1 MARGDQWVAPA
12 RRRGGARRGR
22 GSGVAVRRAIVV
34 VLVLVLLL
42 GIGSIVQLVR
52 GVPNPTYHA
61 VLPEVGT
68 VPGAAPH
75 VAWPS
80 GTESAAEI
88 LGVGYLG
95 EHGGT
100 RETEIASVAKMT
112 TALLT
117 IKAHP
122 LSLGEP
128 GPELTMTPTD
138 YQIYQ
143 QDVAAGDSVGKIA
156 EGEKLSEYQLL
167 ELLLIPSA
175 DNIAT
180 VLARWDAGSVTK
192 FVSEMNSF
200 AASLG
205 LHHTTYGDPSGL
217 TPSTLSIPRDQL
229 KIEALFM
236 ANPVLAYVASKPQ
249 ATLPVAGTVYNV
261 NYALGHDHI
270 VGAKT
275 GSITTGN
282 FAMATQFQVGG
293 RQVYGLG
300 VVLDAGGLQPL
311 ITALHDGEH
320 MAASLQTIPRMVT
333 VLTKGEVVGDLE
345 VPGGSPD
352 PIVAT
357 KTVQDLGWGG
367 LSESF
372 APTLAKGPLY
382 GLKANQQVGTLTVT
396 VGQQLEIV
404 PLRIEHAVA
413 KPSILYR
420 LTHL

>member
-12 RRRGGARRGR
+12 RRGGGARRGR
-22 GSGVAVRRAIVV
+22 SSGVAARRAIVV
-34 VLVLVLLL
+34 VLLVVLVL
-42 GIGSIVQLVR
+42 GIGSIIQLLR
-52 GVPNPTYHA
+52 GVPNPTYRP
-61 VLPEVGT
+61 VLAEVGR
-68 VPGAAPH
+68 VAGGAPQ
-75 VAWPS
+75 VNWPS
-80 GTESAAEI
+80 GAESAAEI

-117 IKAHP
+117 VKAHP

-128 GPELTMTPTD
+128 GPELTMTPAD

-180 VLARWDAGSVTK
+180 VLARWDAGSVTA
-192 FVSEMNSF
+192 FVAQMNSF
-200 AASLG
+200 AAGLG
-205 LHHTTYGDPSGL
+205 LHHTHYGDPSGL
-217 TPSTLSIPRDQL
+217 TSATLSIPRDQL
-229 KIEALFM
+229 KIESLFM
-236 ANPVLAYVASKPQ
+236 ANPVLAYIASKPQ

-261 NYALGHDHI
+261 DYALGHAHI

-282 FAMATQFQVGG
+282 FAMATQFQVDG

-300 VVLDAGGLQPL
+300 VVLDAGGVQPL
-311 ITALHDGEH
+311 INALHDGEQL
-320 MAASLQTIPRMVT
+320 ARSLQTIPRAVQ
-333 VLTKGEVVGDLE
+333 VLRKGEVVGDLE
-345 VPGGSPD
+345 IPGSTPD

-357 KTVQDLGWGG
+357 KTIDDLGWGG

-372 APTLAKGPLY
+372 APTLNKGSLY
-382 GLKANQQVGTLTVT
+382 GLKAGQQVGTLTVT

-404 PLRIEHAVA
+404 PLRIEHAVT
-413 KPSILYR
+413 KPSVLYR